1 MMKYLTS
8 SNVFEEESPIKL
20 ERIVIP
26 ESLRNENEFKHLLAH
41 QDTLDEEELDQ
52 SSLQTFEKMYIQD
65 DLQTLNE
72 SYN

>member
-20 ERIVIP
+20 ERIVVP
-26 ESLRNENEFKHLLAH
+26 ESLRNENDFKHLLAH

-52 SSLQTFEKMYIQD
+52 SSLQTFEKMYMQD

>member
-20 ERIVIP
+20 ERIVVP
-26 ESLRNENEFKHLLAH
+26 ESLRNENDFKHLLAH
-41 QDTLDEEELDQ
+41 QETLDEEELDQ
-52 SSLQTFEKMYIQD
+52 SSLQTFEKMYMQD

>member
-8 SNVFEEESPIKL
+8 SNVFEEESPIKI
-20 ERIVIP
+20 ERIVVP
-26 ESLRNENEFKHLLAH
+26 ESLRNENDFKHLLAH

-52 SSLQTFEKMYIQD
+52 SSLQTFEKMYMQD